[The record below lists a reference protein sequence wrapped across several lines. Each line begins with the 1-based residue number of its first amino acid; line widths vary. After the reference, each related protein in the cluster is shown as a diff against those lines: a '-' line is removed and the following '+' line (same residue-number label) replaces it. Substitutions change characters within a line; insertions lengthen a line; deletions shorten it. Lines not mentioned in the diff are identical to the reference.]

1 MVDELNRGLNSTRD
15 ERPLL
20 SQRQKSKT
28 LAKTLHNYEAGAK
41 LSSPLL
47 QRGTHMCTHTRT
59 QRVTFYGLSSSSSS
73 LYDF

>member
-1 MVDELNRGLNSTRD
+1 MVDELKSGAQLNTTRV

-47 QRGTHMCTHTRT
+47 QRGYTYVHTRT
-59 QRVTFYGLSSSSSS
+59 QCHILWAV
-73 LYDF
+73 